1 MSRRWMTV
9 FPALALLISLAVPAA
24 AQTGTPEASPAAM
37 ACDAPALPPGTP
49 TAMED
54 MAMGG
59 MDMGTP
65 EGDATPE
72 GQDAGMMPPA
82 SPTVP
87 DGTPADEETSARV
100 IAAIENVI
108 NCYNSGNLLGVAAL
122 FTPAGLEAEFGI
134 SNPYDI
140 ELVGG
145 GPPLVIDSIS
155 DVQVHDDGRLSAELV
170 ASFGGAQLSRE
181 RWILVESGDYL
192 LVDETPDLPV
202 EAPEGAV
209 TIDAVMLDFEFELSE
224 STVPADQPLV
234 FKVTNEG
241 EYPHE
246 LVIIQLPE
254 GATVDQ
260 VLDGTVGFEEIAFF
274 GATYSESGQPAPDL
288 VLTGLPAGTYT
299 VVCIVDVP
307 DGIPHVARGMIAEL
321 TAE

>member
-87 DGTPADEETSARV
+87 DGTSADEETSARV

-122 FTPAGLEAEFGI
+122 FDPRQHRPVRALEPLPGLG
-134 SNPYDI
+134 
-140 ELVGG
+140 LG
-145 GPPLVIDSIS
+145 
-155 DVQVHDDGRLSAELV
+155 
-170 ASFGGAQLSRE
+170 E
-181 RWILVESGDYL
+181 RADHL
-192 LVDETPDLPV
+192 LEDV
-202 EAPEGAV
+202 EA
-209 TIDAVMLDFEFELSE
+209 
-224 STVPADQPLV
+224 
-234 FKVTNEG
+234 
-241 EYPHE
+241 
-246 LVIIQLPE
+246 
-254 GATVDQ
+254 
-260 VLDGTVGFEEIAFF
+260 
-274 GATYSESGQPAPDL
+274 
-288 VLTGLPAGTYT
+288 
-299 VVCIVDVP
+299 
-307 DGIPHVARGMIAEL
+307 R
-321 TAE
+321 